1 MNLMRVRFNLE
12 HLPQLWDLVGDWE
25 MVLRMTYHDYVNKDV
40 FNDHVNVVI
49 ITHYFIQVL
58 VRQVVKM
65 DLSFGD
71 VVFLLNFISD

>member
-1 MNLMRVRFNLE
+1 
-12 HLPQLWDLVGDWE
+12 